1 MANRVK
7 GTNKVSPSVVP
18 KWLTATPFPPT
29 RIWKTILRSK
39 YIVVCSYITEE
50 NSSNIK
56 KEKYF
61 MEDRMQEKT
70 QNKDK
75 RDISSNALENRKGK
89 KIPFRIIASLL
100 GFAIL
105 LPSLWSVRRW
115 KNKQWKEIL
124 ANKKPRIP
132 NSILPRIKEFQS
144 STKYPGHSYH

>member
-7 GTNKVSPSVVP
+7 GTNKVSPSAVP

-70 QNKDK
+70 QNEDK

-89 KIPFRIIASLL
+89 KIPFKIIASLL
-100 GFAIL
+100 GIAIL

-115 KNKQWKEIL
+115 KNKQWKEITC
-124 ANKKPRIP
+124 KQKTP
-132 NSILPRIKEFQS
+132 NPQQHNPQDQGISKFHKVSRP
-144 STKYPGHSYH
+144 